1 MLTESLQ
8 VYANDLDVAAEYL
21 VRVTE
26 EQLDRSVLG
35 QSYFLDSE
43 YEEARLGLESILS
56 LQERYRAI
64 LKVCIPTIFTNLSTW
79 QKPFC

>member
-1 MLTESLQ
+1 M
-8 VYANDLDVAAEYL
+8 YANDLDVAAEYL

-26 EQLDRSVLG
+26 EQLDRNVLG

-43 YEEARLGLESILS
+43 YEDARSALESILS

-64 LKVCIPTIFTNLSTW
+64 LKVSTLSTSISTV
-79 QKPFC
+79 